1 MQEGRIIK
9 AISGFYYVQ
18 NESGIY
24 QCRGR
29 GVFRIQ
35 DISPLVGDFVKFES
49 ESPDEGYI
57 LEILERK
64 NSLVRPPVANIDQV
78 MIVNS
83 VKEPNFSTLLLDQFL
98 VLIESMDIEPFILV
112 TKTDLATDEEMEDLK
127 AFQEIYEA
135 VGYSFKLISTKA
147 SEQDLK
153 AYLEDKVSVIAG
165 QSGVGKTSLLNT
177 LNTELLL
184 QTNEIS
190 KSLGRGKHTTRHVEL
205 VQVGNGLIADT
216 PGFSTLDFKNI
227 EADELGDCFPEIR
240 REAEYCKF
248 RGCKHY
254 KEPKCAVKE
263 AVENGEIA
271 KIRYEHY
278 VRFLENIQNR
288 KPRY

>member
-9 AISGFYYVQ
+9 ALSGFYYVK
-18 NESGIY
+18 NNSGIHR
-24 QCRGR
+24 CRGR

-49 ESPDEGYI
+49 ETRDEGYI
-57 LEILERK
+57 LEVLERK

-83 VKEPNFSTLLLDQFL
+83 AKEPEFSPLLLDQFL
-98 VLIESMDIEPFILV
+98 VLIESIGIKPFILV
-112 TKTDLATDEEMEDLK
+112 TKTDLATEDEIEKLEK
-127 AFQEIYEA
+127 FKSIYEA
-135 VGYSFKLISTKA
+135 IGYTFKLISTTEPQA
-147 SEQDLK
+147 DLQT
-153 AYLEDKVSVIAG
+153 YLDDKVSVIAG

-177 LNTELLL
+177 LNPDLLL

-205 VQVGNGLIADT
+205 VQVKNGLIADT
-216 PGFSTLDFKNI
+216 PGFSTLDFRNI
-227 EADELGDCFPEIR
+227 EADELGDYFPEIR
-240 REAEYCKF
+240 REAQYCKF

-263 AVENGEIA
+263 AVENDEI
-271 KIRYEHY
+271 
-278 VRFLENIQNR
+278 
-288 KPRY
+288 